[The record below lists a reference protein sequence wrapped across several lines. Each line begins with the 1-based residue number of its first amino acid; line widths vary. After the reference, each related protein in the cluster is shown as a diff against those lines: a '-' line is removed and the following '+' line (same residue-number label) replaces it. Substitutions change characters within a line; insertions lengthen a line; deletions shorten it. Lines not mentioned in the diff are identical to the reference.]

1 MFYQPYSTDWKSYQK
16 ENLLGTGFQQILQTG
31 CPETNLIYMGEMYH
45 LQWVF
50 KNMSKFTNAQT
61 TQNSSVSL

>member
-31 CPETNLIYMGEMYH
+31 CPETNLIYMGEMYR
-45 LQWVF
+45 LQWVL
-50 KNMSKFTNAQT
+50 KICPNSQT
-61 TQNSSVSL
+61 PKQLKTHQ